1 MRALTIVVPVL
12 LSATLM
18 LTGSADAQTV
28 CRPADSLGN
37 TFLAHIARHSA
48 ARNATDAMVRDSL
61 RLGAVSGPS
70 QLVMVTQEAV
80 CKKAKAAYETEF
92 SGRGGSSFSGRLY
105 VVKAGS
111 TYAVLD
117 PDYHYRPNRPNWII
131 MIMDDRY
138 RKLSLF

>member
-1 MRALTIVVPVL
+1 MRAFTTVTFAL
-12 LSATLM
+12 LGATGM
-18 LTGSADAQTV
+18 LTGSADAQAV
-28 CRPADSLGN
+28 CRAADSLGSK
-37 TFLAHIARHSA
+37 FLAHIARHSA
-48 ARNATDAMVRDSL
+48 AKNPTDALVRDSL
-61 RLGAVSGPS
+61 RLGAVSSPS
-70 QLVMVTQEAV
+70 QVVMVTQEAV

-92 SGRGGSSFSGRLY
+92 SGRGGSSPSGRLY

-117 PDYHYRPNRPNWII
+117 PNYHYNPSRPRWII

>member
-1 MRALTIVVPVL
+1 
-12 LSATLM
+12 
-18 LTGSADAQTV
+18 
-28 CRPADSLGN
+28 
-37 TFLAHIARHSA
+37 
-48 ARNATDAMVRDSL
+48 
-61 RLGAVSGPS
+61 
-70 QLVMVTQEAV
+70 MVTQEAV

-92 SGRGGSSFSGRLY
+92 SGQGSSFSGRLY

-117 PDYHYRPNRPNWII
+117 PDYHYHPSRPRWSI